1 MSRWHYEACPKCPS
15 SDAFAY
21 KDGDEWG
28 HCFSCSQGS
37 RINDEEGSTKVA
49 KQKQTVQQDEAG
61 FLELDDINQYDVR
74 GFQERNIRKNI
85 SAHYGVRV
93 AYDADGTI
101 ISHFYPYTKKGDI
114 VGYKERQLPKKFTI
128 HGDAKGKGLELFGQ
142 NVATGGKRL
151 VITEGELDCLAVAQ
165 AQYDKYQKFYPV
177 VSLPSASQ
185 TNILI
190 EQREWLRGFEEVVLM
205 FDSDEPGQK
214 AVAEAAKII
223 GFDKVKVAKLSEK
236 DPCDVLLKHGSDELM
251 KAVFNATKYSPAGVV
266 KGEEIWEQYK
276 QLKQITSLPYP
287 DCVGGLNPLL
297 KGMRDGEIVLF
308 TSGTG
313 SGKSTLV
320 KEIILHLRET
330 LPDEGIGIISLE
342 ESVGDT
348 AEKLIGMELKVNT
361 EENEV
366 DEADARKAYEKLFA
380 DEKCLLLDHQGS
392 VSDDSLLDKIEYLCL
407 MGCKKIFLDHITIA
421 VSEGADGKTGNEA
434 VDYVM
439 SALLKIVKKHNVW
452 LGVISHLRKGSDRKP
467 FEEGYLPSVDDI
479 KGSGSIK
486 QISFDIIAFARNMT
500 SDDEVIK
507 NTIKF
512 RVLKARK
519 TGRTGDA
526 GAAFYDHKTTRLRK
540 SDMLDFAE

>member
-1 MSRWHYEACPKCPS
+1 M
-15 SDAFAY
+15 
-21 KDGDEWG
+21 
-28 HCFSCSQGS
+28 
-37 RINDEEGSTKVA
+37 VA
-49 KQKQTVQQDEAG
+49 KKKQTVQQDDAG
-61 FLELDDINQYDVR
+61 FLTLEEIAEFEIR

-93 AYDADGTI
+93 SYDDDGQI
-101 ISHFYPYTKKGDI
+101 NSHFYPYTKKGTI
-114 VGYKERQLPKKFTI
+114 VGYKERQLPKKFAI
-128 HGDAKGKGLELFGQ
+128 HGGAKGKGLELFGQ
-142 NVATGGKRL
+142 SVAVGGKRL

-190 EQREWLRGFEEVVLM
+190 EQREWLRQFDEVVLM
-205 FDSDEPGQK
+205 FDNDEPGQK
-214 AVAEAAKII
+214 AVTEAAKIV
-223 GFDKVKVAKLSEK
+223 GFDKVKVANLPEK
-236 DPCDVLLKHGSDELM
+236 DPCDVLLKHGSDALM
-251 KAVFNATKYSPAGVV
+251 KAVFDARTYSPAGVV
-266 KGEEIWEQYK
+266 KGEDIWEQYQ
-276 QLKQITSLPYP
+276 QLKAVESLPYP

-313 SGKSTLV
+313 SGKSTVV
-320 KEIILHLRET
+320 KEIILHVKET
-330 LPDEGIGIISLE
+330 TGDKIGIVSLE
-342 ESVGDT
+342 ESIGDT
-348 AEKLIGMELKVNT
+348 AQKLIGMQLKQNL
-361 EENEV
+361 EEKPAE
-366 DEADARKAYEKLFA
+366 EAAERKAFEKLFA
-380 DEKCLLLDHQGS
+380 DEQIMMLDHQGS
-392 VSDDSLLDKIEYLCL
+392 VSDDSLIDKIEYLAL

-439 SALLKIVKKHNVW
+439 SALLKVVKKHNVW

-500 SDDEVIK
+500 SEDEVIK

-540 SDMLDFAE
+540 ADMMEFT